1 MSDNDKPLILATND
15 DGINSHFLI
24 AMVEAL
30 SESYEVVTCAPDRE
44 RSWIG
49 HAITR
54 HQTLEPKEV
63 KKYPGKKAYS
73 LNGTPA
79 DCVNLAVGNLLDRE
93 PDLVISGMNLGY
105 NITLPMILSSGT
117 VGGALEGSLLGY
129 PAVAASFALP
139 NEQFDEIRKSGGKL
153 EGDLAKSLEHAA
165 KAIADYAGM
174 VIEIPKPTSLI
185 VHNINFPYD
194 YNGEHPPMLTF
205 ANSLCLNSLF
215 DPTEDGKSYQLTYKS
230 EWLDNAKVEVGSD
243 LWALQENMASVSR
256 LDFTELSGKR
266 YLEP

>member
-1 MSDNDKPLILATND
+1 MSEKDKPLILATND

-30 SESYEVVTCAPDRE
+30 SESYEVVTCAPDGE

-105 NITLPMILSSGT
+105 NIT
-117 VGGALEGSLLGY
+117 
-129 PAVAASFALP
+129 
-139 NEQFDEIRKSGGKL
+139 
-153 EGDLAKSLEHAA
+153 
-165 KAIADYAGM
+165 
-174 VIEIPKPTSLI
+174 
-185 VHNINFPYD
+185 
-194 YNGEHPPMLTF
+194 
-205 ANSLCLNSLF
+205 
-215 DPTEDGKSYQLTYKS
+215 
-230 EWLDNAKVEVGSD
+230 
-243 LWALQENMASVSR
+243 
-256 LDFTELSGKR
+256 
-266 YLEP
+266 